1 MLKSDSENPAVV
13 LGTTAE
19 LANGVNSMKESA
31 MKQSEISRSE
41 LSDDLE
47 KIFETLG
54 GLFPVDD
61 DGYPLVTFGDKGIEK
76 LYGELTEFAEKYAE
90 DNFFDR

>member
-1 MLKSDSENPAVV
+1 
-13 LGTTAE
+13 
-19 LANGVNSMKESA
+19 
-31 MKQSEISRSE
+31 MKQGEISRSE

-54 GLFPVDD
+54 KLFPVDA
-61 DGYPLVTFGDKGIEK
+61 DGYPIVSFGDQGIDK

>member
-1 MLKSDSENPAVV
+1 MEYKEPQ
-13 LGTTAE
+13 
-19 LANGVNSMKESA
+19 MK
-31 MKQSEISRSE
+31 SEISRSE

-54 GLFPVDD
+54 GLFPVDK

>member
-1 MLKSDSENPAVV
+1 MLKSDSENPVAAQA
-13 LGTTAE
+13 TTAG
-19 LANGVNSMKESA
+19 LASGVNNMKESA

>member
-1 MLKSDSENPAVV
+1 MEYKEPQ
-13 LGTTAE
+13 
-19 LANGVNSMKESA
+19 MK
-31 MKQSEISRSE
+31 SEISRSE

-54 GLFPVDD
+54 GLFPVDK
-61 DGYPLVTFGDKGIEK
+61 DGYPIFADQKLDKF
-76 LYGELTEFAEKYAE
+76 YGELMEFAEKYAE